1 MVLAVVMGV
10 IACVA
15 TGLGVIGI
23 LEFRWYTAAQQNRA
37 PVLMALKVGLAVL
50 ISALGVVSLAGLALG
65 LSESVFDGGVILTLS
80 SVLYVAVD
88 RWLLS
93 KLDVEYGPL
102 EQRWLSWW
110 EFPVDQ

>member
-1 MVLAVVMGV
+1 MVLTVMMGV

-15 TGLGVIGI
+15 AGFGLVGI
-23 LEFRWYTAAQQNRA
+23 VEFRWYTAEQRNQA

-50 ISALGVVSLAGLALG
+50 ISAVGLVSLAGLALG
-65 LSESVFDGGVILTLS
+65 LSASVFDAGAILALS
-80 SVLYVAVD
+80 SLLYVVVD

-93 KLDVEYGPL
+93 KLDLEYGPL

-110 EFPVDQ
+110 EYPVDQ